1 MDDATPGHEPL
12 PAAKLSELSDTAAAR
27 RVSALRAAALAKRQA
42 AVDRA
47 EAGLRG
53 MIKAGQ
59 PIEFRALA
67 RAAGVSVN
75 FLYSHDELRTR
86 VQQLRDQQDHQEQQ
100 LARPHD
106 ASGATH
112 SAVVR
117 GLTSKLTAERRRR
130 LDEVGLLREQ
140 LAAAHG
146 ELLRLRRALPQALP
160 APQLAPGGRSSNL
173 DNEPK
178 N

>member
-1 MDDATPGHEPL
+1 
-12 PAAKLSELSDTAAAR
+12 
-27 RVSALRAAALAKRQA
+27 
-42 AVDRA
+42 
-47 EAGLRG
+47 

-75 FLYSHDELRTR
+75 FLYSHDELRTSI
-86 VQQLRDQQDHQEQQ
+86 QQLRGQQDHQEQQ
-100 LARPHD
+100 LGRPHD
-106 ASGATH
+106 ASETTY

-117 GLTSKLTAERRRR
+117 SLTSKLTAERRRR

-146 ELLRLRRALPQALP
+146 ELLRLRRARPDA
-160 APQLAPGGRSSNL
+160 
-173 DNEPK
+173 
-178 N
+178 